1 MCFYFRLSLIELPAG
16 ILQGMFFDASRPRYM
31 NYGGM
36 GFIIGHEITHGFDD
50 EGRQFDLNGNLVD
63 WWNNGTEA
71 HFLER
76 AKCIIDQYS
85 NYTEEKTK
93 LKVIHPIMIK
103 TNKHKSISVLIFG
116 GADQWH

>member
-1 MCFYFRLSLIELPAG
+1 
-16 ILQGMFFDASRPRYM
+16 M
-31 NYGGM
+31 NYGGT

-85 NYTEEKTK
+85 NFTEDKTK
-93 LKVIHPIMIK
+93 MKVRIK
-103 TNKHKSISVLIFG
+103 GVRPKQNLWKSWFPVGSPNFVWAVSNLIVRQLFYIF
-116 GADQWH
+116 GADQWHQHSRRKYCR